1 MDALENI
8 VRTSD
13 PDRYIA
19 ALFAP
24 AEKRAHLFALYAL
37 NHELGHIAEAVREPM
52 MAEIRLQWW
61 RDALV
66 EARAGKPRGHE
77 VLQGMAQAFAVAEIP
92 QDALDA
98 MIDARALD
106 VGSETFADMAALEA
120 YAGATSGGL
129 MRIGAAI
136 LGAAADDIAR
146 EAGIAYALTGI
157 LRAVP
162 FQAARRK
169 LFLPL
174 DVLKAE
180 SLDPEDIFAAREIP
194 KLKRVFAAIAERA
207 RGHLANARRMAK
219 PGNALPALMPA
230 STIPLYLKLMTRRDF
245 NPFRDRADIP
255 MHRRQ
260 IAMLAASF
268 RGRP

>member
-1 MDALENI
+1 MDSLENI
-8 VRTSD
+8 VRASD

-24 AEKRAHLFALYAL
+24 AAKRAHLFALYAL
-37 NHELGHIAEAVREPM
+37 NHELGHVGEAVREPM

-61 RDALV
+61 RDALA

-77 VLQGMAQAFAVAEIP
+77 VLRGMAKAFAASGSP
-92 QDALDA
+92 LGSLDA

-106 VGSETFADMAALEA
+106 AGSEMFTDIAALET
-120 YAGATSGGL
+120 YADETSGNL
-129 MRIGAAI
+129 MRLGAAI
-136 LGAAADDIAR
+136 LEAPADDIAR

-180 SLDPEDIFAAREIP
+180 GLDPEDIFAAREIP
-194 KLKRVFAAIAERA
+194 KIRRVFAAIAERA
-207 RGHLANARRMAK
+207 HDHLANARRMAK
-219 PGNALPALMPA
+219 PGGALPALMPA
-230 STIPLYLKLMTRRDF
+230 STVPLYLKLMTRRDF
-245 NPFRDRADIP
+245 NPFRDRTDLP

>member
-61 RDALV
+61 RDALA

-77 VLQGMAQAFAVAEIP
+77 VLQGMAKAFAAADIP
-92 QDALDA
+92 QGALDT
-98 MIDARALD
+98 MIDARLFD
-106 VGSETFADMAALEA
+106 SGHKPFADIAAMEV
-120 YAGATSGGL
+120 YADETAGSL
-129 MRIGAAI
+129 MRIGAHI
-136 LGAAADDIAR
+136 LGQPAAEAAR
-146 EAGIAYALTGI
+146 EAGIAHALTGI

-169 LFLPL
+169 LYLPL

-180 SLDPEDIFAAREIP
+180 GIDAEDVFAAREIS
-194 KLKRVFAAIAERA
+194 KIKHVFAIVADRA
-207 RGHLANARRMAK
+207 RSHLAKMRNLK
-219 PGNALPALMPA
+219 SGNALPALMPA
-230 STIPLYLKLMTRRDF
+230 ATVPFYLKLMTKRDF
-245 NPFRDRADIP
+245 NPFRDRTDIP

-260 IAMLAASF
+260 IAMLAASL